1 MNDFSYLFSR
11 ADDLLNACNKG
22 YVTSTPFL
30 TPGEH
35 RVLCE
40 RLVHRGANNRFF
52 SFGGYE
58 GAERNCVFFVPDFYE
73 SFVDFSD
80 GKSALVQYCMEDVM
94 DKIAAAKICGS
105 GYKKLTH
112 RDYLGALLNMGID
125 RDTLGDICPLDDY
138 SCVIFMQRSVLDFLL
153 TSLEKIGSDK
163 VKITDYQDLSDF
175 TYEKKTVP
183 LSDTVASPRLD
194 SVVSALTKESREK
207 AKNLILSELVELN
220 YLPCIKTDMKVEA
233 GDTVSVRGHGKFIV
247 KDISDQTKKGRLWL
261 RAEKYV

>member
-11 ADDLLNACNKG
+11 ADDLLNASNKG
-22 YVTSTPFL
+22 YLACTPFL

-35 RVLCE
+35 RMLTE
-40 RLVHRGANNRFF
+40 KLIREGLNDRFF
-52 SFGGYE
+52 SFGGYDD
-58 GAERNCVFFVPDFYE
+58 AERNCVFFVPDFYQ
-73 SFVDFSD
+73 SFVEITDSKD
-80 GKSALVQYCMEDVM
+80 ALIQYCTEDVRE
-94 DKIAAAKICGS
+94 KIGAAKICGS

-138 SCVIFMQRSVLDFLL
+138 SCVIFLQKGVLDFLL
-153 TSLEKIGSDK
+153 TNLEKIGADK
-163 VKITDYQDLSDF
+163 VKITDYGDLSNF
-175 TYEKKTVP
+175 TYQKKTVP

-194 SVVSALTKESREK
+194 SVVSALTRESREK

-220 YLPCIKTDMKVEA
+220 YLPCVKTDMKVDA
-233 GDTVSVRGHGKFIV
+233 GDTISVRGYGKFSV

-261 RAEKYV
+261 RAEKYI

>member
-11 ADDLLNACNKG
+11 ADDLLNASSKG

-30 TPGEH
+30 TPGEY

-40 RLVHRGANNRFF
+40 KLVRQGANNRFF
-52 SFGGYE
+52 SFGGYD
-58 GAERNCVFFVPDFYE
+58 GSERNCVFFVPDFYD
-73 SFVDFSD
+73 SFVDISN
-80 GKSALVQYCMEDVM
+80 GKDSLIQYCSEDIRE
-94 DKIAAAKICGS
+94 KIGAAKICGS

-163 VKITDYQDLSDF
+163 VKITDYRDLSDF
-175 TYEKKTVP
+175 NYQKKTIPV
-183 LSDTVASPRLD
+183 SDTVASPRLD
-194 SVVSALTKESREK
+194 SVVSALTRESREK

-220 YLPCIKTDMKVEA
+220 YLPCSKTDIKVDA
-233 GDTVSVRGHGKFIV
+233 GDTISVRGYGKFSV
-247 KDISDQTKKGRLWL
+247 RDISDQTKKGRLWL